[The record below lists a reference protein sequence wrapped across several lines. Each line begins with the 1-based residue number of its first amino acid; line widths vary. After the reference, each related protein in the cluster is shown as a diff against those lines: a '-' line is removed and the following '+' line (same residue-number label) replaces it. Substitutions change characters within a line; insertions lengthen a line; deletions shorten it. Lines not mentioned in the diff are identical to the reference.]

1 MAGKFRKD
9 GVTSD
14 ECTLPGGQRK
24 KGHHRLSNEQ
34 SVQRLRGKREMVYLT
49 YLLYYLKTGEFCAW
63 RENTFIFTLFHA

>member
-1 MAGKFRKD
+1 MAGKFGKD

-24 KGHHRLSNEQ
+24 KGHHGLSNDQ

-49 YLLYYLKTGEFCAW
+49 Y
-63 RENTFIFTLFHA
+63 